1 MIFITD
7 KTGDLIIERLNKNG
21 YKAYYVGGCVRNAV
35 LQKQAYDYDIC
46 TSALP
51 NTVCELFGDF
61 SQYSVGKKHGTIALT
76 KNGSV
81 YEITT
86 FRSESGYSDCR
97 HPDAVVF
104 GTDIHGDLSR
114 RDFTCNAMA
123 FNKNEGLIDDFNGYY
138 DTENLIL
145 RAVGDPLKR
154 FSEDALRVLRAIR
167 FCSTDGFIAEEKTF
181 SAAVLSAERLKQI
194 SVERIFTELKKIF
207 EGKYVLRVLTEYE
220 KVFRI
225 LFDLTQIP
233 LQDYLKAANAAACGC
248 EKFEIRFALF
258 LYYATQKKVKKSCE
272 IMQKFVKTSKTQK
285 LIAFLTEHAE
295 DSFCGDKIQ
304 AKVILSKVFAYK
316 EEYIEF
322 LKAAHIAKNGTCAQI
337 EKLEDFFNV
346 IIANGECY
354 NLKTLAVNGSDLY
367 AIGVKGKQTGELLED
382 ILALVISE
390 KLKNEKQQIIDYV
403 NKNKRQG
410 I

>member
-51 NTVCELFGDF
+51 DTVCELFSDF
-61 SQYSVGKKHGTIALT
+61 SQYNVGKKHGTVALI

-86 FRSESGYSDCR
+86 FRSESGYTDCR
-97 HPDAVVF
+97 HPDKVVF

-123 FNKNEGLIDDFNGYY
+123 FNKNDGLIDDFNGFF
-138 DTENLIL
+138 DTKNLAL
-145 RAVGDPLKR
+145 RAVGDPFKR

-167 FCSTDGFIAEEKTF
+167 FCSTDGFIAEKNTYN
-181 SAAVLSAERLKQI
+181 AAILSAEKLKQI

-207 EGKYVLRVLTEYE
+207 EGEYLLRVLTEYE
-220 KVFRI
+220 IVFRV
-225 LFDLTQIP
+225 LFDFNQVP
-233 LQDYLKAANAAACGC
+233 LQSYLTGANAAACAC
-248 EKFEIRFALF
+248 NKFEIRFALF
-258 LYYATQKKVKKSCE
+258 LYYATQNNVKQCYKTL
-272 IMQKFVKTSKTQK
+272 QKFVKTGKTQK
-285 LIAFLTEHAE
+285 LIVFLIEHAE
-295 DSFCGDKIQ
+295 DCFNGDKIQ
-304 AKVILSKVFAYK
+304 AKLILSNVYDYK

-322 LKAAHIAKNGTCAQI
+322 LKAAHIAKNGSCLQI
-337 EKLEDFFNV
+337 EKLEDFFNI

-354 NLKTLAVNGSDLY
+354 NLKTLSVNGKDL
-367 AIGVKGKQTGELLED
+367 AATGISGKQTGEWLER
-382 ILALVISE
+382 ILTLVIAE
-390 KLKNEKQQIIDYV
+390 KLKNVKQQIIEYV
-403 NKNKRQG
+403 NKELTMLM
-410 I
+410 